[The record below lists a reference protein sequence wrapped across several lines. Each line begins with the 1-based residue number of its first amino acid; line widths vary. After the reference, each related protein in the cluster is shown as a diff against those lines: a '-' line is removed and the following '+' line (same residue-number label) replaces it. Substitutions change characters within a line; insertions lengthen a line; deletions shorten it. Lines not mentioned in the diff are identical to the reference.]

1 MSSRGMCK
9 EVVPAGVLILFA
21 CATGCT
27 ASDGL
32 NGSLNG
38 VFTGALLK
46 VLKLP
51 DVSGMD
57 LDILARLVT
66 VDVSETTNGK
76 HTRWSRSLVLCLQLQ
91 LPPAELVQQMR
102 HGMRRCGPASMFRPG
117 AAGDQ

>member
-66 VDVSETTNGK
+66 VAVSEATNGDQMP
-76 HTRWSRSLVLCLQLQ
+76 HRESSIMSIHAWLVQVRLLRD
-91 LPPAELVQQMR
+91 PPAVCFLLLR
-102 HGMRRCGPASMFRPG
+102 LH
-117 AAGDQ
+117 